1 MPGRVSRGGVR
12 SLKRVPLPAL
22 FCADVKGWGLAN
34 SARCNRPCGRVYRGA
49 AGGARGAHGEN
60 NTSPVS
66 GCFSVGGN
74 RPCGSVESGACRPR
88 AALFGEQ
95 GFHADAVLGRSNR
108 AAEGYGRVNGRG
120 PPRQGHR
127 CRDDVHLRLR
137 RRGRR
142 TERRGLLCAE
152 KAVLLGIAPPEVRP
166 AVMKNLEDTI
176 LTKNTGHFDSG
187 MHGTYFLIKE
197 LMEADRNDLIYQMT
211 EKEDFPSWGNM
222 LKLGATTSWESWSG
236 GSSHIHDTLISIGAW
251 FIEGIGGIR
260 GTSRRP
266 GSAISS

>member
-12 SLKRVPLPAL
+12 ALKRVPLPAL
-22 FCADVKGWGLAN
+22 FCAGVKGWGLAN

-74 RPCGSVESGACRPR
+74 RPCGSVESDACRPR

-142 TERRGLLCAE
+142 AERRGLLCAE
-152 KAVLLGIAPPEVRP
+152 KAVVAAPPRENGKLNEMP
-166 AVMKNLEDTI
+166 FHHKLEDYLDAYI
-176 LTKNTGHFDSG
+176 EAAGLRGDSQG
-187 MHGTYFLIKE
+187 AAVPLR
-197 LMEADRNDLIYQMT
+197 DR
-211 EKEDFPSWGNM
+211 ED
-222 LKLGATTSWESWSG
+222 
-236 GSSHIHDTLISIGAW
+236 
-251 FIEGIGGIR
+251 
-260 GTSRRP
+260 RRP
-266 GSAISS
+266 YGRSHVTNGCLAHGPPPCFRCRH